1 MFSLD
6 FVKRIQYGHNFDLE
20 FSMVSLDLDHWKAG
34 QGKEDKEKNGKQRS

>member
-20 FSMVSLDLDHWKAG
+20 FSMVSLDLDHWKVGAG
-34 QGKEDKEKNGKQRS
+34 QRG